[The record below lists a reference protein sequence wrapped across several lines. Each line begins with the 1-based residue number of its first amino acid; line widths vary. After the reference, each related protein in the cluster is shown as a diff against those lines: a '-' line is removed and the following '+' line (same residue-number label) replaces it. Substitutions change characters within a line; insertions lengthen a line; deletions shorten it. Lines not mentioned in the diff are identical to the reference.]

1 MESLAYLY
9 QALAYETPPAVSP
22 VLSNRW
28 QSLLAKLRER
38 KLLTQAPTYLISLVI
53 ILSICSLTGSALAR
67 NLLRKGSSGEDV
79 TFLQQQLA
87 HAGLYSGPINGKF
100 GELTE
105 SAVKKFQSNLSLK
118 VDGIV
123 GSQTWAKLES
133 NNTPQNPHH
142 GGNLPYTPYPHQ
154 APIVPDNFPKAIP
167 QYKIYAKKGDRGSK
181 VSYLQEELLFRGFY
195 QGKIDGVYGS
205 QTENA
210 VKRFQSAHNLAITGF
225 VDEFTLKELQKP
237 VIDFELTQPAK
248 PKTKFASVVV
258 PISHTE
264 KVQYL
269 SKDSCAFPDAF
280 DCSQDSSE
288 DKVVAGGSKQYYY
301 NNRFYGVN
309 RGSLSLTLPTLR
321 SGRAND
327 RELVR
332 GLQEI
337 LRRLGYNPGGV
348 DGRFGSST
356 RSAVSAFQSS
366 RSLRADGIVGSQT
379 WRALADDLRRS
390 GDDICRFLPSNYC
403 NGIYP
408 RNSGIID
415 SPPLPTYVV
424 AIPDENGRIW
434 RDRGDFARRSTIE
447 ILENLSKDNNSC
459 PGTNRFYG
467 YQPSS
472 KLGAFINM
480 GYYYDQGLAQN
491 CSNAL
496 REAGFD
502 ARVIH
507 RDRIE

>member
-9 QALAYETPPAVSP
+9 QALAYETLPAVSP

-28 QSLLAKLRER
+28 QVNLAKLRER
-38 KLLTQAPTYLISLVI
+38 KLLSQAPTYLISLVI
-53 ILSICSLTGSALAR
+53 ILSICSLTGAALAR
-67 NLLRKGSSGEDV
+67 GLLRKGSSGEDV
-79 TFLQQQLA
+79 TFLQQKLA

-105 SAVKKFQSNLSLK
+105 SAVKKFQGNLGLK

-123 GSQTWAKLES
+123 GSHTWAKLETNS
-133 NNTPQNPHH
+133 FPKNPQNP
-142 GGNLPYTPYPHQ
+142 GNFPYTPYPHQ
-154 APIVPDNFPKAIP
+154 TPIAPDNFPKTVP
-167 QYKIYAKKGDRGSK
+167 QYKIHAKKGDRGSK
-181 VSYLQEELLFRGFY
+181 ISYLQEELLFRGFY

-237 VIDFELTQPAK
+237 VIDFELTQPFQ

-258 PISHTE
+258 PISYTE

-269 SKDSCAFPDAF
+269 SKDSCAFPDTF
-280 DCSQDSSE
+280 GCSQDSSKNQVSVGNKQFPGNLGVSRF
-288 DKVVAGGSKQYYY
+288 DGYPQLRNGS
-301 NNRFYGVN
+301 RGFYVE
-309 RGSLSLTLPTLR
+309 RI
-321 SGRAND
+321 
-327 RELVR
+327 
-332 GLQEI
+332 QEI
-337 LRRLGYNPGGV
+337 LRRLGYDPGRV
-348 DGRFGSST
+348 DGRFGT
-356 RSAVSAFQSS
+356 NTKRAVQAFQRSRCLSS
-366 RSLRADGIVGSQT
+366 DGIVGSET
-379 WRALADDLRRS
+379 WQALDNALRGGGNNFCS
-390 GDDICRFLPSNYC
+390 FPTPLPQSSR
-403 NGIYP
+403 GIG
-408 RNSGIID
+408 N
-415 SPPLPTYVV
+415 PPLPTYVV
-424 AIPDENGRIW
+424 AIPDENGSIW

-459 PGTNRFYG
+459 PGTNRLYG

-507 RDRIE
+507 RDRL

>member
-28 QSLLAKLRER
+28 QGLLAKLRER
-38 KLLTQAPTYLISLVI
+38 RLLTQAPTYLISLAI
-53 ILSICSLTGSALAR
+53 ILSIFSLTGSALAR

-79 TFLQQQLA
+79 TFLQEKLA

-105 SAVKKFQSNLSLK
+105 SAVKKFQGNLGLK

-123 GSQTWAKLES
+123 GSQTWTKLETNS
-133 NNTPQNPHH
+133 FPKNPQNR
-142 GGNLPYTPYPHQ
+142 GNLPYTPYPHQ
-154 APIVPDNFPKAIP
+154 SPIVPDNFPKAVP

-181 VSYLQEELLFRGFY
+181 ISYLQEELLFRGFY

-225 VDEFTLKELQKP
+225 VDEFTLKELRKP
-237 VIDFELTQPAK
+237 VIDFELTQPLK

-269 SKDSCAFPDAF
+269 SKDSCAFPDTF
-280 DCSQDSSE
+280 GCSQDSSK
-288 DKVVAGGSKQYYY
+288 DKVGVGNKQIF
-301 NNRFYGVN
+301 N
-309 RGSLSLTLPTLR
+309 SLPTLR
-321 SGRAND
+321 
-327 RELVR
+327 R
-332 GLQEI
+332 GSRGNSVNQLQQA
-337 LRRLGYNPGGV
+337 LRCLGYYRGGI
-348 DGRFGSST
+348 DSIFGSGT
-356 RSAVSAFQSS
+356 EIAVEDFQSS
-366 RSLRADGIVGSQT
+366 QFLSPDGIVGSRT
-379 WRALADDLRRS
+379 WQALDNALR
-390 GDDICRFLPSNYC
+390 GGGNNFC
-403 NGIYP
+403 NFQQSQFSRGIG
-408 RNSGIID
+408 N
-415 SPPLPTYVV
+415 PPPPTYVV
-424 AIPDENGRIW
+424 AIPDENGNIW

-459 PGTNRFYG
+459 PGTNRLYG

-507 RDRIE
+507 RDRL